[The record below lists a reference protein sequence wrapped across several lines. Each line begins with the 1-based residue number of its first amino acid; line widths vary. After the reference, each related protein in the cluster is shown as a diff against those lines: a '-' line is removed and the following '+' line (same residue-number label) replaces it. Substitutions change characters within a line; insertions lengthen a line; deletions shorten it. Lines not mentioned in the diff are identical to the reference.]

1 MVTNEEVGL
10 IMKEVTIDE
19 VRNDCYLVPYKTYNI
34 MNNDEWKNDRE
45 RNDSKGRK
53 WDDE

>member
-1 MVTNEEVGL
+1 MVMNEEVGL

-34 MNNDEWKNDRE
+34 MNNDEWKNDGKE
-45 RNDSKGRK
+45 TIVKEGK